1 MDRATKLKLIW
12 ISGEGLSPSAVGIG
26 YSRPPRW
33 DMEAAFLSHAV
44 LPVLRRG
51 VEIFIGDED
60 PQLGPGVDADPVS
73 FLKKRTGHF
82 SFFFF
87 F

>member
-1 MDRATKLKLIW
+1 
-12 ISGEGLSPSAVGIG
+12 
-26 YSRPPRW
+26 
-33 DMEAAFLSHAV
+33 MEAAFLSHAV

-51 VEIFIGDED
+51 VEIFIVDED
-60 PQLGPGVDADPVS
+60 PQLGPGVDAYPVS